1 MEIFVNSRF
10 TTQVVTGVQR
20 YAIEICKQIK
30 QQNPSAVLLAP
41 KNILDRVLAGILD
54 VKTIGELTG
63 HLWEQFDLP
72 RFLKKHGRPVLVNLC
87 NMAPLYY
94 PRNVVMIHDL
104 AVLHNPKWFS
114 LKFRAYY
121 RWALSQIAGK
131 SLKVL
136 TVSSFSK
143 HKIMELLRVPQER
156 IAVIPGAVAESFSH
170 LADEPFPNKHGRYVL
185 AVSSLDPRK
194 NFARLIEAFLR
205 AKLRDVKLI
214 VAGGQSHVFSDP
226 RLQDVLDDAD
236 NIVLTGYLRDPELAG
251 LYQHALCLVYPS
263 LYEGFGLPALE
274 AMACGCPVVA
284 SRIASLP
291 EVCGDAAYYVE
302 PYDIDSIAEGIRKV
316 ATDEQLRKTL
326 TEKGS
331 ERVAMFSWKASAKRL
346 LEVIEEVAEH

>member
-41 KNILDRVLAGILD
+41 KNILDKVLAGILG
-54 VKTIGELTG
+54 VKTIGKLTG

-72 RFLKKHGRPVLVNLC
+72 RFLKKQGQPVLLNLC

-94 PRNVVMIHDL
+94 PRNVVTIHDL
-104 AVLHNPKWFS
+104 SVLHNPEWFS
-114 LKFRAYY
+114 LKFRSYY
-121 RWALSQIAGK
+121 KWVIPRIIKK

-143 HKIMELLRVPQER
+143 HKIVELLNVPEDRVV
-156 IAVIPGAVAESFSH
+156 VIPGAAAENFSRLASESF
-170 LADEPFPNKHGRYVL
+170 PNEHGRYVL
-185 AVSSLDPRK
+185 AVSSIDPRK

-205 AKLRDVKLI
+205 AKLQDVKLI
-214 VAGGQSHVFSDP
+214 VAGGQSRVFSDLG
-226 RLQDVLDDAD
+226 LQGVLDDAD
-236 NIVLTGYLRDPELAG
+236 NIVLMGYLQDAELAS

-274 AMACGCPVVA
+274 AMTCGCPVVV

-326 TEKGS
+326 MKKGA
-331 ERVAMFSWKASAKRL
+331 ERVAMFNWKASAKQL
-346 LEVIEEVAEH
+346 LEVIEEAAER